1 MVKFTGT
8 SCGKPQGFGFD
19 SRKNRER
26 GFLPEFFIR
35 EGVHGSHR
43 RSRRQATGVLGRTA
57 KGKQPRKNGKN
68 LKSLRRGEGAGY
80 FDKPI
85 TTRLRVRVPP
95 TTQVVVAQWTERWI
109 GPGAANS
116 RRKKL
121 CCREGRSL
129 FGNRERAF
137 LRSALKTSG
146 RLFPAQDF
154 RCGESASFISRALRG
169 SERSGCDSRASLATL
184 ATLGLVVPTGEMPGW
199 RREELLR
206 SVTRHGAHGPV
217 GGSRR
222 GAWLSGERSE
232 RLGRPEAA
240 FFIAEDGIA
249 LRQEAGR
256 TSWTWC
262 RSGLLRLCSGRMWV
276 RIPPGPHSGPVAQWI
291 ERLMFPGR
299 WFPSSS
305 FDDKASLSTQR

>member
-1 MVKFTGT
+1 M
-8 SCGKPQGFGFD
+8 
-19 SRKNRER
+19 
-26 GFLPEFFIR
+26 
-35 EGVHGSHR
+35 HGSNR

-57 KGKQPRKNGKN
+57 KGKQPRRNGKN

-85 TTRLRVRVPP
+85 TTRLRVRIPP

-109 GPGAANS
+109 GPGPPIPAAKNCAVVKAGAS
-116 RRKKL
+116 
-121 CCREGRSL
+121 SAT
-129 FGNRERAF
+129 ERAF

-154 RCGESASFISRALRG
+154 RCGESASFIRRALRG

-206 SVTRHGAHGPV
+206 LSHDVGLTPRNSARSFLPAKFWPARIAEPV

-222 GAWLSGERSE
+222 GWGDDGSANRQLWKGGAETWKTNYIPNGRS
-232 RLGRPEAA
+232 
-240 FFIAEDGIA
+240 
-249 LRQEAGR
+249 
-256 TSWTWC
+256 
-262 RSGLLRLCSGRMWV
+262 
-276 RIPPGPHSGPVAQWI
+276 
-291 ERLMFPGR
+291 
-299 WFPSSS
+299 
-305 FDDKASLSTQR
+305 

>member
-1 MVKFTGT
+1 M
-8 SCGKPQGFGFD
+8 
-19 SRKNRER
+19 
-26 GFLPEFFIR
+26 
-35 EGVHGSHR
+35 HGSNR

-57 KGKQPRKNGKN
+57 KGKQPRRNGKN

-85 TTRLRVRVPP
+85 TTRLRVRIPP

-109 GPGAANS
+109 GPGPPIPAARNCAVVKAGAS
-116 RRKKL
+116 
-121 CCREGRSL
+121 SAT
-129 FGNRERAF
+129 ERAF

-154 RCGESASFISRALRG
+154 RCGESASFIRRALRG

-206 SVTRHGAHGPV
+206 LSHDVGLTPRNSARFSSRRSLAGANRGPV

-222 GAWLSGERSE
+222 GAWLSGERSG

-240 FFIAEDGIA
+240 LLIAKDGIA
-249 LRQEAGR
+249 LQEDAR
-256 TSWTWC
+256 
-262 RSGLLRLCSGRMWV
+262 RELDV
-276 RIPPGPHSGPVAQWI
+276 V
-291 ERLMFPGR
+291 
-299 WFPSSS
+299 
-305 FDDKASLSTQR
+305 